1 MDINSL
7 EQHWKK
13 IFPAELAK
21 QLLETYTETKGNFYL
36 GKLRP
41 NEVEGGRFAEAV
53 LRILEHVTTAQYT
66 PLNKK
71 FDTETIIRD
80 LANKPSKSFHES
92 IRLHIPRTLR
102 VIYDIRNNRDAA
114 HLADGIDPNLQDA
127 TLVCICCD
135 WVMAELIRLYHGMSA
150 DEAHKIVENL
160 VTRKAPIVQE
170 FGDSLKTL
178 NPTLSVS
185 ERVLVLLYHWGVS
198 GATLDQLSSWIK
210 PAQRPNLKRCL
221 VNLEHEKDFIIFNS
235 NVYKITRLG
244 QAEVEKKQ
252 LITKS

>member
-1 MDINSL
+1 MDISLL

-13 IFPAELAK
+13 IFPAELVK

-53 LRILEHVTTAQYT
+53 FRILEHITTTKYT

-71 FDTETIIRD
+71 IDSETTIRD

-102 VIYDIRNNRDAA
+102 VVYDIRNNRDAA

-127 TLVCICCD
+127 TLVCTCCD

-170 FGDSLKTL
+170 FGDRLKTL
-178 NPTLSVS
+178 NPKMSVS
-185 ERVLVLLYHWGVS
+185 DRVLVLLYHCGTS
-198 GATLDQLSSWIK
+198 GATMDQLSGWVK
-210 PAQRPNLKRCL
+210 PSQRANLRRCL
-221 VNLEHEKDFIIFNS
+221 TNLEHEKDTIILETNL
-235 NVYKITRLG
+235 YKITRLG
-244 QAEVEKKQ
+244 QQEIENKLLA
-252 LITKS
+252 S